1 MASRAPRVGPG
12 TGCEVFCI
20 WPWTPV
26 FRPSIL
32 WAVTESL
39 TIQGRCLSPDQLQ
52 QLRQWVGAN
61 PHWSRRRLSVELASR
76 WSWRNGTGQL
86 KDMAARTL
94 LLKLHQRG
102 LLELPPRRQAPT
114 NRMRSLVPKL
124 PVAKEPSPAISCA
137 LGELGN
143 LRVQE
148 VSRDAAERAWVKG
161 ALARYHYLGFHGA
174 VGENLQYVI
183 SDSQGHRLA
192 CLVFGAAA
200 WKCQDRDQFIGW
212 SAEQRERNLALIA
225 NNNRFLVLPSVR
237 VQRLGSWILGQIN
250 RRISQDWQA
259 KYGHQVVL
267 VETFVEQARFQ
278 GTVYRAANWQRVGA
292 TTGRT
297 RQDRHT
303 CIQVAVKDIYV
314 YPLGRSFRKA
324 LQR

>member
-1 MASRAPRVGPG
+1 MDGP
-12 TGCEVFCI
+12 E
-20 WPWTPV
+20 
-26 FRPSIL
+26 L
-32 WAVTESL
+32 EN
-39 TIQGRCLSPDQLQ
+39 
-52 QLRQWVGAN
+52 LRHWVSGH
-61 PHWSRRRLSVELASR
+61 PGWSRRRLSVELASH
-76 WSWRNGTGQL
+76 WDWRNGAGQL

-114 NRMRSLVPKL
+114 NRMRC
-124 PVAKEPSPAISCA
+124 VASELALAQEPPEAISCA
-137 LGELGN
+137 LAELGA
-143 LRVQE
+143 LQVRE

-161 ALARYHYLGFHGA
+161 ALGRYHYLGFNGA

-183 SDSQGHRLA
+183 SDAQGRRLA

-212 SAEQRERNLALIA
+212 SAEQRERNLRLIA
-225 NNNRFLVLPSVR
+225 NNTRFLILPSVHVR
-237 VQRLGSWILGQIN
+237 RLGSWILGQIN

-259 KYGHQVVL
+259 KYGHRVVL
-267 VETFVEQARFQ
+267 VETFVEQARFR
-278 GTVYRAANWQRVGA
+278 GTVYRAANWQKVGA

-314 YPLGRSFRKA
+314 HALCCGFREV

>member
-1 MASRAPRVGPG
+1 LHSALDSS
-12 TGCEVFCI
+12 FYL
-20 WPWTPV
+20 
-26 FRPSIL
+26 SIF

-39 TIQGRCLSPDQLQ
+39 TIQGRRLNPGQLQ
-52 QLRQWVGAN
+52 DLREWVGAN

-76 WSWRNGTGQL
+76 WGWRNGTGQL

-102 LLELPPRRQAPT
+102 LVQLPARRQTPT
-114 NRMRSLVPKL
+114 NRMRSLVPEL
-124 PVAKEPSPAISCA
+124 PLAEEAPEPISCC
-137 LGELGN
+137 LDELGP
-143 LRVQE
+143 LEVKE
-148 VSRDAAERAWVKG
+148 VSRDATERAWVKRVLG
-161 ALARYHYLGFHGA
+161 RFHYLGFNGA

-183 SDSQGHRLA
+183 SDDQGRRLA

-212 SAEQRERNLALIA
+212 SPDQRERNLAFIA
-225 NNNRFLVLPSVR
+225 NNTRFLILPSVR
-237 VQRLGSWILGQIN
+237 VLRLGSWILGQVN
-250 RRISQDWQA
+250 RRISQDWQE
-259 KYGHQVVL
+259 KYGHRVVL
-267 VETFVEQARFQ
+267 VETFVEQARFR
-278 GTVYRAANWQRVGA
+278 GTVYRAANWQKVGA

-314 YPLGRSFRKA
+314 QALCRGFREV